1 MELFQI
7 PDGYSGVWKLFNCTL
22 KHTQTDMA
30 HSPGAVF
37 FLTLEQ
43 RKFLK
48 DIWSNTFILV
58 SRSFANKF
66 YFQRIYSLLMVISEE
81 LEYFRKIFRY
91 FEENVTK

>member
-7 PDGYSGVWKLFNCTL
+7 QWSLETIQLYT
-22 KHTQTDMA
+22 KHTHTLIWLTALVQ
-30 HSPGAVF
+30 F

-48 DIWSNTFILV
+48 DIWSNTFIILV